1 MLFCTGKGEYFVRS
15 VCAYDISA
23 RMQYGG
29 ASLKQAAHDCIHD
42 GMRKTVVP
50 PGEYMSVCFVLP
62 CAVRRLEVVG
72 VCRVCVK
79 RVLRSHRSRFGLLFG
94 CCCILCTIALPA

>member
-1 MLFCTGKGEYFVRS
+1 VRS

-50 PGEYMSVCFVLP
+50 PGEYMSVCLL
-62 CAVRRLEVVG
+62 CLAQRVV
-72 VCRVCVK
+72 
-79 RVLRSHRSRFGLLFG
+79 F
-94 CCCILCTIALPA
+94 

>member
-1 MLFCTGKGEYFVRS
+1 MKASPRGQARLRMLTPEYRRSHACFMLVCNTGKGEYFVRS

-50 PGEYMSVCFVLP
+50 PGEYMSVCFV
-62 CAVRRLEVVG
+62 VRCTVRSLEVVS
-72 VCRVCVK
+72 VCRVV
-79 RVLRSHRSRFGLLFG
+79 
-94 CCCILCTIALPA
+94 